1 MQRYKRYTTM
11 PTNRVAIP
19 RALRPVL
26 TVGVA
31 LALAGCESPT
41 EILEL
46 QDPDIINPSDVQS
59 AAGANAVRLGALTRL
74 NAATSGLSG
83 TTTNTGNAGTES
95 LLMLGGLF
103 ADEWNNGDTFIDR
116 HQVDQRNVALPAHNS
131 FLTTANRALHRARLS
146 AEQAIDL
153 LAQYATSAPAW
164 QVAEMHFVQAYV
176 INLMA
181 EHYCNGL
188 ALSTVENGAEQYG
201 TPMTTQAAFQRAL
214 QHAEAG
220 LALITGTTA
229 DDQRV
234 RNALHVTRGRILLN
248 LDRATD
254 AATAVAGVP
263 TTFRYRMLHSPT
275 TRDNVFW
282 TFNNNARRYSVSTG
296 EGGNGL
302 DFATAGDPRVP
313 TCQGGDATCR
323 AIGVTQTRR
332 DDNTSG
338 PLYIQ
343 RIWPARDSSVVIVS
357 GVEARLIEAEAQL
370 ESNPLGALATLNA
383 LRAPTGA
390 GSGGVAG
397 LAPLTDPGTQVGREN
412 QLFRERAFWLF
423 GRGHRLGDLRRLIRQ
438 YGRQPQNVFPVG
450 NWHKGGSYGT
460 DVNLPIPEAE
470 RNNPN
475 MPQSGPLCTDRNA

>member
-1 MQRYKRYTTM
+1 MQRYMTAL
-11 PTNRVAIP
+11 TNRVAV
-19 RALRPVL
+19 RGAVRSLLGAAVL
-26 TVGVA
+26 I
-31 LALAGCESPT
+31 ALAGCESPT
-41 EILEL
+41 EVLEV
-46 QDPDIINPSDVQS
+46 QDPDILNPSDVQS

-74 NAATSGLSG
+74 NAATSGLTG
-83 TTTNTGNAGTES
+83 TTTNTGNAGTET
-95 LLMLGGLF
+95 LFMLGGLL

-116 HQVDQRNVALPAHNS
+116 QQVDQRSVALPAHNT
-131 FLTTANRALHRARLS
+131 FLTTANRALHRARLA

-153 LAQYATSAPAW
+153 LGQYASTAPAW

-188 ALSTVENGAEQYG
+188 TFSTVENGVEQYG
-201 TPMTTQAAFQRAL
+201 TPMTTQAAYQLAL
-214 QHAEAG
+214 QHTDDG

-234 RNALHVTRGRILLN
+234 RNALQVTRGRILLN
-248 LDRATD
+248 LDRAAE
-254 AATAVAGVP
+254 AATAVAAVP
-263 TTFRYRMLHSPT
+263 TAFRYRMLQSQT
-275 TRDNVFW
+275 TRDNVVW
-282 TFNNNARRYSVSTG
+282 TFNNSARRYSVSSV

-302 DFATAGDPRVP
+302 DFATANDPRIP

-332 DDNTSG
+332 DDNTSAL
-338 PLYIQ
+338 LYIQ
-343 RIWPARDSSVVIVS
+343 RLWPARDSSVVIVS

-370 ESNPLGALATLNA
+370 AANPGTALNTLNA
-383 LRAPTGA
+383 LRAPTGT

-397 LAPLTDPGTQVGREN
+397 LAALTDAGSPAARED

-438 YGRQPQNVFPVG
+438 YDRPANTVFPTG
-450 NWHKGGSYGT
+450 TWHKGGAYGG

-475 MPQSGPLCTDRNA
+475 MPQTGQLCTDRSA

>member
-1 MQRYKRYTTM
+1 MQRYTTTLTSR
-11 PTNRVAIP
+11 PARRRGATRRLLGAVA
-19 RALRPVL
+19 
-26 TVGVA
+26 A

-41 EILEL
+41 EVLDV

-59 AAGANAVRLGALTRL
+59 AAGANAVRLGALARL
-74 NAATSGLSG
+74 NAATSGLAG
-83 TTTNTGNAGTES
+83 TATNTGNTGTES
-95 LLMLGGLF
+95 LFLLGGLF

-131 FLTTANRALHRARLS
+131 FLTTANRALHRARLA
-146 AEQAIDL
+146 AEQAIEL
-153 LAQYATSAPAW
+153 LGAFSPSAPAW
-164 QVAEMHFVQAYV
+164 QLAEMHFVQAYV
-176 INLMA
+176 VNLMA

-188 ALSTVENGAEQYG
+188 AFSTVENGAEAYG
-201 TPMTTQAAFQRAL
+201 APMTTQAAFQLAL
-214 QHAEAG
+214 GHAEAG
-220 LALITGTTA
+220 LALITGNTA

-234 RNALHVTRGRILLN
+234 RYALQVTRGRILLN
-248 LDRATD
+248 LDRAGD
-254 AATAVAGVP
+254 AAAAVAGVP
-263 TTFRYRMLHSPT
+263 TTFRYRMSHSQT
-275 TRDNVFW
+275 TRDNAIW
-282 TFNNNARRYSVSTG
+282 NFNNSARRYSVSTG

-302 DFATAGDPRVP
+302 DFATAADPRVP
-313 TCQGGDATCR
+313 TCVAGDATCR

-332 DDNTSG
+332 DDNTSV

-343 RIWPARDSSVVIVS
+343 RLWPARDSSVVIVS

-370 ESNPLGALATLNA
+370 EPNPAGALIILNA

-397 LAPLTDPGTQVGREN
+397 LAALTDPGTPAGRED

-423 GRGHRLGDLRRLIRQ
+423 SRGHRVGDLRRLIRQ
-438 YGRQPQNVFPVG
+438 YNRQPQNVFPIG
-450 NWHKGGSYGT
+450 TWHKGGSYGT

>member
-1 MQRYKRYTTM
+1 MQRYTM
-11 PTNRVAIP
+11 TLTNRLALRRGATRSLL
-19 RALRPVL
+19 RALAAV
-26 TVGVA
+26 
-31 LALAGCESPT
+31 ALAGCESPT
-41 EILEL
+41 EVLEV

-83 TTTNTGNAGTES
+83 TTTNTGNTGTES
-95 LLMLGGLF
+95 LSLLGGLF

-116 HQVDQRNVALPAHNS
+116 HQVDQRNVALPAHNT
-131 FLTTANRALHRARLS
+131 FLTTANRALHRARLA
-146 AEQAIDL
+146 AEQAIEL
-153 LAQYATSAPAW
+153 LAEFSPSAPAW

-176 INLMA
+176 VNLMA

-188 ALSTVENGAEQYG
+188 AFSTVENGVEQYG

-214 QHAEAG
+214 GHADAG

-234 RNALHVTRGRILLN
+234 RNALQVTRGRILLN
-248 LDRATD
+248 LDRAAD

-263 TTFRYRMLHSPT
+263 TSFRYRMFHSPT

-313 TCQGGDATCR
+313 TCQGGDAVCR
-323 AIGVTQTRR
+323 TIGVTQTRR
-332 DDNTSG
+332 DDNTSV

-343 RIWPARDSSVVIVS
+343 RIWPARDSSVAIVS
-357 GVEARLIEAEAQL
+357 GVEARLIEAEARL
-370 ESNPLGALATLNA
+370 ASDPTGALLTLNA
-383 LRAPTGA
+383 LRAPTGT

-397 LAPLTDPGTQVGREN
+397 LAPLADAGSQPARED

-423 GRGHRLGDLRRLIRQ
+423 SRGHRVGDLRRLIRD
-438 YGRQPQNVFPVG
+438 YGRQPNTVFPTG
-450 NWHKGGSYGT
+450 AWHKGGSYGA

-475 MPQSGPLCTDRNA
+475 MPQSGPLCMDREP

>member
-1 MQRYKRYTTM
+1 MQRYTTT
-11 PTNRVAIP
+11 PAHRF
-19 RALRPVL
+19 ALRRGGMRL
-26 TVGVA
+26 LFGA
-31 LALAGCESPT
+31 LAALTLAGCESPT
-41 EILEL
+41 EVLEV

-59 AAGANAVRLGALTRL
+59 AAGSNAVRLGALARL
-74 NAATSGLSG
+74 TAATSGLAG
-83 TTTNTGNAGTES
+83 TATNTGNVGTES
-95 LLMLGGLF
+95 LFLLGGLL

-116 HQVDQRNVALPAHNS
+116 HQVDQRNVALPAHNT
-131 FLTTANRALHRARLS
+131 FLTTANRALHRARLA

-153 LAQYATSAPAW
+153 LAQHSPSAPGW

-176 INLMA
+176 VNLMA

-188 ALSTVENGAEQYG
+188 AFSTVENGIEQYG

-214 QHAEAG
+214 EHADAG

-234 RNALHVTRGRILLN
+234 RNALQVTRGRILLN
-248 LDRATD
+248 LDRAAD

-263 TTFRYRMLHSPT
+263 TSFRYRMLHSQS
-275 TRDNVFW
+275 TRDNAIW
-282 TFNNNARRYSVSTG
+282 TFNNSARRYSVSTG

-313 TCQGGDATCR
+313 TCVAGDATCR

-332 DDNTSG
+332 DDNTSV

-343 RIWPARDSSVVIVS
+343 RVWPARDSSVVIVS

-370 ESNPLGALATLNA
+370 ATNPAGALLTLNA

-390 GSGGVAG
+390 SSGGVAG
-397 LAPLTDPGTQVGREN
+397 LAPLADAGSQPARED

-423 GRGHRLGDLRRLIRQ
+423 SRGHRVGDLRRLIRD
-438 YGRQPQNVFPVG
+438 YGRQPNTVFPTG
-450 NWHKGGSYGT
+450 AWHKGGSYGA

-475 MPQSGPLCTDRNA
+475 MPQSGPLCMGREP

>member
-1 MQRYKRYTTM
+1 MQRYMTA
-11 PTNRVAIP
+11 PTNCFSLRSAT
-19 RALRPVL
+19 RSLLGAAAL
-26 TVGVA
+26 

-41 EILEL
+41 EILEV
-46 QDPDIINPSDVQS
+46 QDPDIINPSDIQS

-74 NAATSGLSG
+74 NAATSGLTG
-83 TTTNTGNAGTES
+83 TTTNLGNAGTET

-116 HQVDQRNVALPAHNS
+116 HQVDQRSMALPAHNT
-131 FLTTANRALHRARLS
+131 FLTTANRALHRARLG

-153 LAQYATSAPAW
+153 LAQHAPTAPAW

-176 INLMA
+176 VNLMA

-188 ALSTVENGAEQYG
+188 AFSTVENGVEQYG

-214 QHAEAG
+214 GHADAG
-220 LALITGTTA
+220 LALVTGSTA

-234 RNALHVTRGRILLN
+234 RNALQVTRGRILLN
-248 LDRATD
+248 LDRASD
-254 AATAVAGVP
+254 AALAVAAVP
-263 TTFRYRMLHSPT
+263 TSSRYRMFHSQT
-275 TRDNVFW
+275 SRDNVFW
-282 TFNNNARRYSVSTG
+282 TFNNSARRYSVSTG

-343 RIWPARDSSVVIVS
+343 RLWPARDSSVALVS

-370 ESNPLGALATLNA
+370 AADPTGASTLITLNA
-383 LRAPTGA
+383 LRAPTGT

-397 LAPLTDPGTQVGREN
+397 LAPLADAGSPAAREN

-423 GRGHRLGDLRRLIRQ
+423 GRGHRVGDLRRLIRD
-438 YGRQPQNVFPVG
+438 YGRAPATVFPTG
-450 NWHKGGSYGT
+450 AWHKGGSYGT

-475 MPQSGPLCTDRNA
+475 MPQGSAPLCTDRNP